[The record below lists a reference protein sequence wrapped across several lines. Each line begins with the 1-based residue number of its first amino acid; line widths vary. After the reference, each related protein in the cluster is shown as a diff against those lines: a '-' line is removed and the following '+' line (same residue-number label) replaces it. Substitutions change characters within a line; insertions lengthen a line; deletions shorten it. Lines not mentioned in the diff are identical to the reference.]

1 MCCLSGSFFISSGI
15 KTACRA
21 PKGVNGKMKIKYEF
35 ANETVEIEVDEE
47 WGNILVDLNRQE
59 YNNDQKETRRHYS
72 LDALTFEGEE
82 YGEVDRAMHDLI
94 EYQDLREAVSKL
106 TDQQQYI
113 ITNHYFLGR
122 SYTEIAKE
130 LGISIPCVTKCAE
143 RARKQIKKYFSD
155 PR

>member
-1 MCCLSGSFFISSGI
+1 
-15 KTACRA
+15 
-21 PKGVNGKMKIKYEF
+21 MKIKYEF
-35 ANETVEIEVDEE
+35 ASETFEIEVDEE
-47 WGNILVDLNRQE
+47 WGNILVDMDRQE
-59 YNNDQKETRRHYS
+59 YNVNHKETRRHYS
-72 LDALTFEGEE
+72 LDALRFEGEE

-113 ITNHYFLGR
+113 IISHYYLGR

>member
-1 MCCLSGSFFISSGI
+1 
-15 KTACRA
+15 
-21 PKGVNGKMKIKYEF
+21 MKIKYGF

-47 WGNILVDLNRQE
+47 WSNILVDLDRQE
-59 YNNDQKETRRHYS
+59 YNNNHKETRRHYS
-72 LDALTFEGEE
+72 MDALTFEGEE

-106 TDQQQYI
+106 TGQQQYI
-113 ITNHYFLGR
+113 IINHYYLGW

-143 RARKQIKKYFSD
+143 RARKQIRKFFSD
-155 PR
+155 HR

>member
-1 MCCLSGSFFISSGI
+1 
-15 KTACRA
+15 
-21 PKGVNGKMKIKYEF
+21 MKIQYNF
-35 ANETVEIEVDEE
+35 VTETVEIEVPDD
-47 WGNILVDLNRQE
+47 WGNLVIDLDRQE
-59 YNNDQKETRRHYS
+59 YNNNHAETRRHYS
-72 LDALTFEGEE
+72 LDALAFEGEE
-82 YGEVDRAMHDLI
+82 YGKVDQAMHNLI

-113 ITNHYFLGR
+113 IINHYYLGR

>member
-1 MCCLSGSFFISSGI
+1 
-15 KTACRA
+15 
-21 PKGVNGKMKIKYEF
+21 MKIKYEF
-35 ANETVEIEVDEE
+35 ANETVEIEIDEE

-59 YNNDQKETRRHYS
+59 YNNDHKETRRHYS
-72 LDALTFEGEE
+72 LDALRFEGEE
-82 YGEVDRAMHDLI
+82 YGEIDQAMHDLI

-106 TDQQQYI
+106 TSQQQYI
-113 ITNHYFLGR
+113 IANHYFLGR

>member
-1 MCCLSGSFFISSGI
+1 
-15 KTACRA
+15 
-21 PKGVNGKMKIKYEF
+21 MKIKYEF
-35 ANETVEIEVDEE
+35 ANETVEIEVNEE
-47 WGNILVDLNRQE
+47 WGNILVDMDRQE
-59 YNNDQKETRRHYS
+59 YNINHKETRRRYS
-72 LDALTFEGEE
+72 LDALRFEGEE

-113 ITNHYFLGR
+113 IISHYYLGR